1 MVSLVGTGVKGF
13 FRKKGKGS
21 LTPFAGSARGGPLTK
36 FLPVA
41 LATGVL
47 PNYNSIMNMLG
58 TLVKQKA

>member
-21 LTPFAGSARGGPLTK
+21 LTPFVGSARGGPLTK

-47 PNYNSIMNMLG
+47 PNYNSIM
-58 TLVKQKA
+58 TVRDAPVKQKA